1 MSDNKNNAS
10 GFQSPPLGAGGK
22 SELKIYN
29 SYSRQ
34 KEVFKS
40 ITPGHVGMYVC
51 GPTVSGESHLGH
63 ARPYITFDVIY
74 RYLMHRGNKVRYV
87 RNITDAGHFEE
98 EGREAEDK
106 ISKKAILEKLEP
118 MELVQKYTNLYHWA
132 MEQFNTLKPTIEPT
146 ATGHIVEQIGMIED
160 IIKAGYAYVSNGS
173 VYFDVKKYAGSH
185 DYGKLSGRV
194 IDDLL
199 ETTRDLE
206 GQEEKRDM
214 ADFALWKNAAPEH
227 IMRWRSPWGVGFPGW
242 HIECSAMAT
251 KYLGPQFDI
260 HGGGMDLLFP
270 HHESEIAQS
279 TICNHV
285 APVHYWIHNNMI
297 TINGK
302 KMGKSYNN
310 VIRLTELFSGDHP
323 ALEKAYHP
331 MVVRFFI
338 LQTHYRSTLDF
349 GNEPLQA
356 AEKGLKRL
364 WEAYEKLGVLSSE
377 SGVRSSEF
385 GVQSS
390 ESAVDQELDA
400 KVKKLIAEFD
410 EFMNDDFSTAKVMA
424 NMFELVPVINSM
436 KDKTIPVSALSKETF
451 ELLQKQMKVYIVDIL
466 GLKSVTETDNEK
478 LKGVMDLLI
487 DIRKEA
493 KGKKDFA
500 TSDKIRNQ
508 LTKLGISLKD
518 EKDGGMSWTI
528 E

>member
-1 MSDNKNNAS
+1 M
-10 GFQSPPLGAGGK
+10 
-22 SELKIYN
+22 SELRVYN
-29 SYSRQ
+29 SLTRQ
-34 KEVFKS
+34 KEFFNS

-63 ARPYITFDVIY
+63 ARPYITFDVVY
-74 RYLMHRGNKVRYV
+74 RYLNHLGYKVRYV

-118 MELVQKYTNLYHWA
+118 MELVQKYTNLFHWA
-132 MEQFNTLKPTIEPT
+132 MQQFNCLPPTIEPT
-146 ATGHIVEQIGMIED
+146 ATGHIVEQINMIEK
-160 IIKAGYAYVSNGS
+160 IIADGFAYAVNGS
-173 VYFDVKKYAGSH
+173 VYFDVIKYAETH
-185 DYGKLSGRV
+185 EYGKLSGRV
-194 IDDLL
+194 IDELL

-206 GQEEKRDM
+206 GQDEKRNK

-227 IMRWRSPWGVGFPGW
+227 IMRWKSPWGIGFPGW
-242 HIECSAMAT
+242 HIECSAMST
-251 KYLGPQFDI
+251 KYLGEQFDI

-279 TICNHV
+279 TVCNHV
-285 APVHYWIHNNMI
+285 APVRYWVHNNMI
-297 TINGK
+297 TINGR

-331 MVVRFFI
+331 MTIRFFI

-349 GNEPLQA
+349 SNEALQA
-356 AEKGLKRL
+356 SEKGLKRL
-364 WEAYEKLGVLSSE
+364 WEAYENLGKLEVGSSE
-377 SGVRSSEF
+377 PGVNSEL
-385 GVQSS
+385 
-390 ESAVDQELDA
+390 EE
-400 KVKKLIAEFD
+400 KVKKLITEFD
-410 EFMNDDFSTAKVMA
+410 EFINDDFNTAKVMA

-436 KDKTIPVSALSKETF
+436 KDKTIPVSALSKKTF
-451 ELLQKQMKVYIVDIL
+451 DLLQTQMKIFIEDIF
-466 GLKSVTETDNEK
+466 GLQSVTEADNEK
-478 LKGVMDLLI
+478 LKGVMQLLV

-493 KGKKDFA
+493 KNKKDFA

-508 LTKLGISLKD
+508 LQQLGILLKD
-518 EKDGGMSWTI
+518 EKDGTISWSV